1 MKSPAFT
8 DSRGHASQTRQT
20 VRRLPGSNEDG
31 ANIPEEAKVSRGL
44 SVVYGG
50 LVAVLLGGVAGC
62 GPAPAR
68 AEQNAAASGAAQ
80 SPATSALQP
89 PKSPEVSTLRLTGT
103 VEAVRASTVVVPRL
117 AGQSSNTLVITRMVT
132 AGTRVSPGDVLVEF
146 DPQDQVRNAMDRRAE
161 VVDLDGQIQKKRSEQ
176 AIARSADETA
186 VAEASHDQD
195 RARLDLAKND
205 FVAPVEAEKNQLA
218 FEQASAKLAQ
228 LRETAALKLKAA
240 DADLKILEIRRERSA
255 RALQYAE
262 GNAKLMTV
270 RAEFAGVVVI
280 KSIYKGNGLS
290 EVQEGDEVRP
300 GTPILDIV
308 DPTAMRV
315 RARVNQADIGL
326 LSPGLPALVR
336 LDAYPELSFK
346 GRVDI
351 VSPLGVTSSL
361 TPTVHTFV
369 ALISIDGMHARLMP
383 DLTASVDVQP

>member
-1 MKSPAFT
+1 
-8 DSRGHASQTRQT
+8 
-20 VRRLPGSNEDG
+20 VSNEDG
-31 ANIPEEAKVSRGL
+31 TNIPKEAKVSRGL
-44 SVVYGG
+44 SVVCGG
-50 LVAVLLGGVAGC
+50 LVAVLLGGVVGC
-62 GPAPAR
+62 GTAPAR
-68 AEQNAAASGAAQ
+68 AEQNAATSRVGQ

-89 PKSPEVSTLRLTGT
+89 PKSSEVSTLRLTGT
-103 VEAVRASTVVVPRL
+103 VEAVRATTVVVPRL

-240 DADLKILEIRRERSA
+240 EADLKILEIRRERSA

-270 RAEFAGVVVI
+270 RAEFGGVVVI

-383 DLTASVDVQP
+383 DLTASVDVKP